1 MALNDTRL
9 RSLKPK
15 PGKTD
20 RLVADGN
27 GLYIRIRAGEGK
39 ITRAWQFR
47 RRNGGSLTVTTLG
60 NYPELPLLE
69 ARQQALELATKG
81 KSYSPTVEVAAEQWL
96 SERIDHTHRKAELI
110 RGYVERAIV
119 PALGTRR
126 VRDVEPSE
134 IAAVVRDYRDRAGKK
149 AAARKGGLTAARA
162 LLGVFKG
169 LFGYAVANGWIKLS
183 PAAQLTAAVVGPP
196 SAART
201 RVLSDDEIRRVMTT
215 DVRQAPVLR
224 FLLATGLRL
233 GEAYNGHR
241 EGQYWVVPTEFS
253 KNKREHR
260 VWLSGLALAQLDRYP
275 WEATR
280 DDVQHWLADNS
291 VGWSAHDLRRTFS
304 TRNNAMGVAPYIV
317 ERMLNHILGG
327 VMGIYNQATYDFERR
342 QALEGW
348 SAHLNALVEGQPA
361 DVVPLRPAAQAAA

>member
-1 MALNDTRL
+1 MALDDTRL
-9 RSLKPK
+9 RTLKPK
-15 PGKTD
+15 PGKAE

-27 GLYIRIRAGEGK
+27 GLYIRMRAGEGK

-47 RRNGGSLTVTTLG
+47 RREGGRLTIRTLG
-60 NYPELPLLE
+60 TYPDLPLLE

-81 KSYSPTVEVAAEQWL
+81 KSYSPSVEVAAEQWL
-96 SERIDHTHRKAELI
+96 SERVDHTHRKAELI

-119 PALGTRR
+119 PALGGRR
-126 VRDVEPSE
+126 VRDIEPAE
-134 IAAVVRDYRDRAGKK
+134 IAAVVRDYRDRTGKK

-201 RVLSDDEIRRVMTT
+201 RVLSDEEMRFVMTT
-215 DVRQAPVLR
+215 DIRQGPVLR
-224 FLLATGLRL
+224 FLLATGVRL

-241 EGQYWVVPTEFS
+241 EGQYWVVSPEFS

-260 VWLSGLALAQLDRYP
+260 VWLSDLALAQLDRHP
-275 WEATR
+275 WEAKR
-280 DDVQHWLADNS
+280 DDVQHWLADNAG
-291 VGWSAHDLRRTFS
+291 GWCAHDLRRTFS
-304 TRNNAMGVAPYIV
+304 TRNNGQGVAPFVV
-317 ERMLNHILGG
+317 ERMLNHMLGG
-327 VMGIYNQATYDFERR
+327 VMAVYNQAEYDAERR
-342 QALEGW
+342 QALEAW
-348 SAHLNALVEGQPA
+348 SAWLSDLVGKRPA
-361 DVVPLRPAAQAAA
+361 GVVPLRQVSQQAA